1 MRALSDLLRE
11 GYRPERRNGTVRW
24 KKSDGTAYEVKPAG
38 GSLVCTCYAGERGRL
53 CCHVKAVQDVFATCG
68 TNIIFCQYCGHPMY
82 PVVQVGIPSYAC
94 VNDSCK
100 NNEMRAAVEARELER
115 A

>member
-1 MRALSDLLRE
+1 MRNLHDLLVQ

-24 KKSDGTAYEVKPAG
+24 KKPDRTTYEVKSAG

-53 CCHVKAVQDVFATCG
+53 CCHVKAAQDVFATCG
-68 TNIIFCQYCGHPMY
+68 TNIIFCQHYGYPMY

-94 VNDSCK
+94 MNDSCR
-100 NNEMRAAVEARELER
+100 NTGMRAAVEEREH